1 MVTAEQSLVQVGSF
15 GVFVMNLPIPNGV
28 IKVAFPV
35 EIIAPLYSQNAI
47 RGAILKTFL
56 FLMRIYAAN
65 F

>member
-1 MVTAEQSLVQVGSF
+1 
-15 GVFVMNLPIPNGV
+15 MNLPMPNGV
-28 IKVAFPV
+28 IKVAFPA

-56 FLMRIYAAN
+56 FLMRIYAVT